1 MRVDILSSPETV
13 QAARTTSLTAGSRSP
28 SFSEAMSR
36 TSPGESLKAASKG
49 APTPSGPLPATKSAA
64 EPNLPAQTSQ
74 AARAVQLSN
83 TGVRS
88 DAGANT
94 KCEVQS
100 DVKLDSKAGAQAAPQ
115 STSKAAL
122 KVVAKASPDANM
134 SSANTSSAK
143 AGVTV
148 TGIPGP
154 QVAGAAS
161 VMTSAIL
168 PATLF
173 AALPVAALPTS
184 NALPA
189 SNVPLLGATSTAAR
203 GPSPTAGSTA
213 NPTPVVP
220 SVAVPSFVSPV
231 ISTALAP
238 SAIASAGR
246 PIATQVSTSAQSN
259 SGEQVSSMARRTV
272 ANNSG
277 LDLPAA
283 HLSTPS
289 ADFTAQSLS
298 PAPANGSNTPPLTTL
313 GPVQGASDPG
323 SGSTRPATPDAVDHA
338 DALLKDVAGPEVGT
352 KATVDNANSF
362 DSAFRFPVS
371 NAAVGDV
378 PHLRSEP
385 ASPTPALPLA
395 DAAAA
400 GSAIAP
406 APSVADAGTKDN
418 ETASPSKA
426 LPLSFAD
433 TTVRIAA
440 PLAFGPQSHAT
451 VANEVQHPAASR
463 SAPSAS
469 DGSTRGTTPAA
480 SVGSPIN
487 AVRSQTSESAFAQVS
502 SAGDA
507 SASLAGSQCDA
518 GPTANAVAIGTAP
531 SSSANS
537 DAVSVAPDSTY
548 PSAGDP
554 ANAAQQASPAGAASA
569 SSPGQKWAG
578 TSRSTAATTAASS
591 TTPASITPAAAGSPA
606 GAALAV
612 PTPQPNES
620 ASATP
625 EKAGAAAELPPAHQM
640 LDSAP
645 LPGASEGVSA
655 ASVGHL
661 TPDSSALQMQ
671 VGVHTSAFGNVEVHT
686 VIEQSQVGISIHGDR
701 ELARWFSSE
710 VGGLEAGLKNQHLN
724 LTGVDFS
731 STRSG
736 VQTATSFQHGQ
747 PRQNLSQTSGSYS
760 AASATE
766 TTATES
772 TIETDLTAALP
783 AQGPETRVSILV

>member
-395 DAAAA
+395 DAAA
-400 GSAIAP
+400 P
-406 APSVADAGTKDN
+406 
-418 ETASPSKA
+418 A
-426 LPLSFAD
+426 LPLLRRHRLQTLARKTTKPPRLRKRSHFHSPTQRFA
-433 TTVRIAA
+433 
-440 PLAFGPQSHAT
+440 SHRRWLSAHSRT
-451 VANEVQHPAASR
+451 QRWPTKFSIPQHPAAPLPLRMGPLAVPRRRPRLAVRSTLFDPKHRKALSR
-463 SAPSAS
+463 KCHPLGMLPRRWREVSVMLGQRPTRLPSAPPRPAARIPTQFRLHPTRLTHRREIQPTRLSRPLQRAQPRLRRPVRNGLALRGPRLPRRRLLLRRRRPLRRPLQALLPALPSLCRRRSRTSLLPPRRKKRARRPSYPLRTRCSTPHRYLVRAKACPPRLSAISRPIPRRCRCRLEFTPAPSAMWRF
-469 DGSTRGTTPAA
+469 T
-480 SVGSPIN
+480 
-487 AVRSQTSESAFAQVS
+487 
-502 SAGDA
+502 
-507 SASLAGSQCDA
+507 
-518 GPTANAVAIGTAP
+518 P
-531 SSSANS
+531 SSSKAR
-537 DAVSVAPDSTY
+537 
-548 PSAGDP
+548 SAFRSM
-554 ANAAQQASPAGAASA
+554 ATASWPAGSA
-569 SSPGQKWAG
+569 RKWVV
-578 TSRSTAATTAASS
+578 SRLGSRIST
-591 TTPASITPAAAGSPA
+591 
-606 GAALAV
+606 
-612 PTPQPNES
+612 
-620 ASATP
+620 
-625 EKAGAAAELPPAHQM
+625 
-640 LDSAP
+640 
-645 LPGASEGVSA
+645 
-655 ASVGHL
+655 
-661 TPDSSALQMQ
+661 
-671 VGVHTSAFGNVEVHT
+671 
-686 VIEQSQVGISIHGDR
+686 
-701 ELARWFSSE
+701 
-710 VGGLEAGLKNQHLN
+710 
-724 LTGVDFS
+724 
-731 STRSG
+731 
-736 VQTATSFQHGQ
+736 
-747 PRQNLSQTSGSYS
+747 
-760 AASATE
+760 
-766 TTATES
+766 
-772 TIETDLTAALP
+772 
-783 AQGPETRVSILV
+783 